1 MPAAV
6 KELAVVRP
14 KASRARYLVVG
25 LMLALI
31 AVAYLD
37 RVCIATAAPAIRKD
51 LGFDE
56 EQMGLVFSAF
66 TLSYALLE
74 MPSGYLADRFGARV
88 SLGRIVV
95 WWSAMTALTG
105 AATGFASLLLVR
117 FLFGMGEAGVFP
129 SMARVYGR
137 WLPSA
142 ERGRAFGL
150 AIATGAV
157 AGAGTLKLVAWLL
170 GRISW
175 RLAFV
180 AFGGVGVVW
189 VAVFLLC
196 FRDEP
201 STHPGVSDAELSLI
215 GEGAPRFE
223 GAAHGAAPWGLLL
236 RSRPLL
242 TLCLMYTAAIYGWY
256 FHLTW
261 LPTYLLQAR
270 GFNLRDTG
278 TMSALPLLGIGIG
291 VFLGGWASD
300 RLAARLGPRARR
312 WLATL
317 LAAQA
322 SSAVSAAW
330 LLAAAAGLGAAGVAP
345 AWPACID
352 MAGEHAGVTSG
363 TMNMFG
369 NLGGTLCPIV
379 VGMCVKRLG
388 SWPIALE
395 SVAAMY
401 LVAGGMWWIAD
412 PAEKIVPP
420 SPTGE
425 A

>member
-1 MPAAV
+1 
-6 KELAVVRP
+6 
-14 KASRARYLVVG
+14 
-25 LMLALI
+25 
-31 AVAYLD
+31 
-37 RVCIATAAPAIRKD
+37 
-51 LGFDE
+51 
-56 EQMGLVFSAF
+56 
-66 TLSYALLE
+66 
-74 MPSGYLADRFGARV
+74 
-88 SLGRIVV
+88 
-95 WWSAMTALTG
+95 MTALTG

-223 GAAHGAAPWGLLL
+223 GAAHGAAPSGPLL

-242 TLCLMYTAAIYGWY
+242 TLCLMYTAAISAWY
-256 FHLTW
+256 FHLPCR
-261 LPTYLLQAR
+261 PTYLLQAR

-300 RLAARLGPRARR
+300 RLAAGPRPPPPR
-312 WLATL
+312 
-317 LAAQA
+317 
-322 SSAVSAAW
+322 
-330 LLAAAAGLGAAGVAP
+330 G
-345 AWPACID
+345 
-352 MAGEHAGVTSG
+352 
-363 TMNMFG
+363 
-369 NLGGTLCPIV
+369 
-379 VGMCVKRLG
+379 
-388 SWPIALE
+388 
-395 SVAAMY
+395 
-401 LVAGGMWWIAD
+401 AGGA
-412 PAEKIVPP
+412 
-420 SPTGE
+420 G
-425 A
+425 

>member
-1 MPAAV
+1 
-6 KELAVVRP
+6 
-14 KASRARYLVVG
+14 
-25 LMLALI
+25 
-31 AVAYLD
+31 
-37 RVCIATAAPAIRKD
+37 
-51 LGFDE
+51 
-56 EQMGLVFSAF
+56 
-66 TLSYALLE
+66 
-74 MPSGYLADRFGARV
+74 
-88 SLGRIVV
+88 
-95 WWSAMTALTG
+95 MTALTG

-170 GRISW
+170 DRISW
-175 RLAFV
+175 RLAFA
-180 AFGGVGVVW
+180 AFGGVGFVW

-223 GAAHGAAPWGLLL
+223 GAAHGAVPWGLLL

-261 LPTYLLQAR
+261 LPTYPLQAR
-270 GFNLRDTG
+270 GFNLRETG
-278 TMSALPLLGIGIG
+278 TMSALTLLGIGIG
-291 VFLGGWASD
+291 VFLGGWASG

-312 WLATL
+312 WPGVVGFPLAALATL

-330 LLAAAAGLGAAGVAP
+330 LLAAAAGPRAAGGAP
-345 AWPACID
+345 APAPRHPN
-352 MAGEHAGVTSG
+352 ARGAP
-363 TMNMFG
+363 
-369 NLGGTLCPIV
+369 GGAPRTPN
-379 VGMCVKRLG
+379 KFRQH
-388 SWPIALE
+388 
-395 SVAAMY
+395 
-401 LVAGGMWWIAD
+401 
-412 PAEKIVPP
+412 
-420 SPTGE
+420 
-425 A
+425 

>member
-170 GRISW
+170 DRISW
-175 RLAFV
+175 RLAFA

-215 GEGAPRFE
+215 G
-223 GAAHGAAPWGLLL
+223 
-236 RSRPLL
+236 
-242 TLCLMYTAAIYGWY
+242 
-256 FHLTW
+256 
-261 LPTYLLQAR
+261 
-270 GFNLRDTG
+270 
-278 TMSALPLLGIGIG
+278 
-291 VFLGGWASD
+291 
-300 RLAARLGPRARR
+300 
-312 WLATL
+312 
-317 LAAQA
+317 
-322 SSAVSAAW
+322 
-330 LLAAAAGLGAAGVAP
+330 
-345 AWPACID
+345 
-352 MAGEHAGVTSG
+352 
-363 TMNMFG
+363 
-369 NLGGTLCPIV
+369 
-379 VGMCVKRLG
+379 
-388 SWPIALE
+388 
-395 SVAAMY
+395 
-401 LVAGGMWWIAD
+401 
-412 PAEKIVPP
+412 
-420 SPTGE
+420 
-425 A
+425 